1 MHNLFRLTLLLCLAL
16 WAGQADAAGSRKQ
29 ARLLGQTQDAYT
41 ATIRWGEFEKA
52 WEMVDPAYREQHPM
66 TELEFERYRQLQIS
80 GYSDLGHGSSAD
92 GAVTRNVEVRVINRH
107 TMAERNLRY
116 REQWRWDPEAK
127 RWWLANGLPDLWA
140 GQ

>member
-1 MHNLFRLTLLLCLAL
+1 MHSLFRLTLLLCLAL

-92 GAVTRNVEVRVINRH
+92 GTVARNVEIRVINRH

>member
-80 GYSDLGHGSSAD
+80 GYSDLGHGSSTD
-92 GAVTRNVEVRVINRH
+92 GTVTRNVEVRVINRH

-116 REQWRWDPEAK
+116 REQWRWDPETK

>member
-1 MHNLFRLTLLLCLAL
+1 MHRLFRLTLLLCLAF

-92 GAVTRNVEVRVINRH
+92 GTVARNVEIRVVNRH

>member
-1 MHNLFRLTLLLCLAL
+1 MHRLFRLTLLFCLAL

-92 GAVTRNVEVRVINRH
+92 GTVARNVEIRVINRH

>member
-1 MHNLFRLTLLLCLAL
+1 MHSLFRLTLLLCLAF

-92 GAVTRNVEVRVINRH
+92 GTVARNVEIRVINRH